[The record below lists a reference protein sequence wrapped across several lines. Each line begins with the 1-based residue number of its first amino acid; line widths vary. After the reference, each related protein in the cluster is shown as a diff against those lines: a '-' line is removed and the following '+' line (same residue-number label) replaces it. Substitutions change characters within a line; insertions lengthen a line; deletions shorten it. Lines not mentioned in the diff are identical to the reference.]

1 MNRKTWIFIIS
12 ILVLVIGCFSYFYM
26 RSGQI
31 TATQPQQYPLVKAAL
46 STVNE
51 QMMPRTLSSIG
62 ELEAIRQVQVS
73 SESRGIIEKIYFQS
87 GQFVQQG
94 QLLVQL
100 NSRVEQSELVRLQAK
115 LKQAEMSY
123 KRSQLLIDSH
133 AISRAEMDNALADRD
148 MTRAEIQQ
156 LQATIK
162 QKSIRAPFAG
172 VMGIRQVHQG
182 QFLETG
188 TGIANLVD
196 SQQIL
201 ANFTLDEQL
210 ASKLKVGQ
218 SVQLKIDAYPEKTF
232 AATVNAIE
240 PIISKSRTI
249 SGQAILN
256 NQNRQLKPGMYAK
269 LSIQEAQR
277 PSLVIPETAI
287 TYTAYGNTV
296 FLAKHQDQK
305 ITVQRVA
312 VEVGERQQGYVEIK
326 SGLKAGDQVVV
337 SGQLKLSD
345 GMQVE
350 ATLNTLQISTS
361 SSVKPEA

>member
-1 MNRKTWIFIIS
+1 MKNKIWMLSIS
-12 ILVLVIGCFSYFYM
+12 MLVLLIGCGSYFYLH
-26 RSGQI
+26 SGQT
-31 TATQPQQYPLVKAAL
+31 TASQPQQYPPVKVAL
-46 STVNE
+46 STVTE
-51 QMMPRTLSSIG
+51 QMTPQILSSIG

-73 SESRGIIEKIYFQS
+73 SESRGMIEKIYFQS
-87 GQFVQQG
+87 GQYVQQG

-100 NSRVEQSELVRLQAK
+100 KSSVEQSELGRLQAK
-115 LKQAEMSY
+115 LKQAEMTY

-133 AISRAEMDNALADRD
+133 AISRAEMDSALADRD
-148 MTRAEIQQ
+148 MTRSEIQQ

-182 QFLETG
+182 QFLEAG

-196 SQQIL
+196 SQQML

-210 ASKLKVGQ
+210 ASRLKIGQ
-218 SVQLKIDAYPEKTF
+218 AVQLHIDAFPEKNF
-232 AATVNAIE
+232 VATVNAIE
-240 PIISKSRTI
+240 PIVSKSRTV
-249 SGQAILN
+249 SGQALLN

-277 PSLVIPETAI
+277 PRLIIPETAI

-312 VEVGERQQGYVEIK
+312 IEVGERQQGYVEIK

-337 SGQLKLSD
+337 SGQLKLND
-345 GMQVE
+345 GTQVE
-350 ATLNTLQISTS
+350 ATLNTLQTSNS